1 MFRTRDLHFYWTV
14 VELGMPM
21 VDLARKFNI
30 RLPVL
35 AIQFSEKRKWQRNGV
50 IDWKLDLL
58 EYRIVLFLR
67 SLFTIKSKKIYG

>member
-1 MFRTRDLHFYWTV
+1 
-14 VELGMPM
+14 M

-30 RLPVL
+30 HLPVV
-35 AIQFSEKRKWQRNGV
+35 AIQFSEKRKWKRNGV